1 MSSAPKV
8 IVISGA
14 DSPYFALAQD
24 FFNSLGNHTYKYS
37 FDLGLLDIGLNDDER
52 AWFQAQN
59 VRVEAV
65 QSDID
70 YPARHV
76 WEEKQPSYRTLTAR
90 PFLRRYFPGYDV
102 YVWIDADVWV
112 QTPEAIDV
120 LIEGASKSD
129 AIHMA
134 MEFDRA
140 YKLFFEKPTMWNV
153 YHEWYHACYNDDN
166 VTANMTLKPMLNAGV
181 WSISKSSPVWDAW
194 LKIYADALQRI
205 PVLNSQTIMNDQL
218 ALNIV
223 LYMMKLPHVVLPAN
237 YNWLTFFA
245 APMLDKTTGLYV
257 EPLPPFKPISQFHL
271 TKKPKTHIEKIL
283 CTDGSVVERPLTY
296 SARNG

>member
-1 MSSAPKV
+1 MSAKPKV

-14 DSPYFALAQD
+14 DAPYFELAQD
-24 FFNSLGNHTYKYS
+24 FFNSLGNHTYKYD
-37 FDLGLLDIGLNDDER
+37 FDLGMLDIGLTNEQKN
-52 AWFQAQN
+52 WFTAKN
-59 VRVEAV
+59 IRVEQV
-65 QSDID
+65 QSDIE
-70 YPARHV
+70 YPAREV
-76 WEEKQPSYRTLTAR
+76 WERLQPSYRTLTAR

-112 QTPEAIDV
+112 QTPEAIDA
-120 LIEGASKSD
+120 LIEGASKND

-134 MEFDRA
+134 MEFDRS
-140 YKLFFEKPTMWNV
+140 YKLFFEKATMWNV
-153 YHEWYHACYNDDN
+153 YSEWYQACYNDDN

-194 LKIYADALQRI
+194 LKIYTDALQRI
-205 PVLNSQTIMNDQL
+205 PQLNSKTIMTDQL

-223 LYMMKLPHVVLPAN
+223 AYMVKSPHVILPAA

-257 EPLPPFKPISQFHL
+257 EPAPPYKPISMFHL
-271 TKKPKTHIEKIL
+271 TQKPKTQIEKIL